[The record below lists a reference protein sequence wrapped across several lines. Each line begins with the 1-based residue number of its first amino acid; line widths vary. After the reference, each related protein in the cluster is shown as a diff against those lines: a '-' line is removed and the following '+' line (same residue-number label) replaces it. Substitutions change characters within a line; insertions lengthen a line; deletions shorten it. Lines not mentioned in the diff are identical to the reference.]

1 MKKLLFGLMN
11 SAALFQTAEF
21 VVCRIHA
28 ITTFLSE
35 YEANNYDHKKNGYC
49 SGNKHVTVF
58 FEFY

>member
-1 MKKLLFGLMN
+1 MKWLFLVLMN

-21 VVCRIHA
+21 ILCRIHA

-35 YEANNYDHKKNGYC
+35 YESYNYDHKKNGYC
-49 SGNKHVTVF
+49 SGNKHITVF